1 MYASKLGS
9 YSMQTPRVGLVGLK
23 LESNRFS
30 RPAEMDD
37 FLSLNLLEGDALM
50 EEARNPTPT
59 LAKEFAAFVKAMD
72 ATGDWVPVPA
82 LLAASHPLGPIR
94 RDVFEGFCNKIV
106 GALDDNLDA
115 VYLCLHGAMVAE
127 HLDDPDGELLARI
140 RNRLGPGVK
149 IVITLDLHANI
160 SDKMCAAVD
169 LVCGYR
175 TNPHVDMAERG
186 QEAAFSLRR
195 ILAGQANPQVAH
207 VKLPLA
213 PASVALLTAKAPYGD
228 LIDFGQR
235 RQAELSGAIM
245 NVSVFGNF
253 IFSDVPENGIS
264 VVVTATSEVEVAMK
278 LATEIADKAWS
289 QRHEFVRD
297 LTSMADAVEIA
308 IDQDRRPV
316 IFSEAGDNPG
326 GGGSGRTTD
335 LLSELITA
343 SAQDVFYGSFFDPE
357 LAEDAHRAGLGA
369 MMTAR
374 FNRNRGTQVWEQWD
388 EALEVEA
395 EVVGLSNGDVVGRHG
410 MLEGRRMHL
419 GTSALL
425 RIGGIHVVVISDRA
439 QTSDPMFF
447 EMFGLDIADAHTVIV
462 KSRGHFRAGFDIWF
476 SHERTFEID
485 TAGLTSPVLDRWDFT
500 RIPRPSFPFDQ
511 DTRWAR

>member
-1 MYASKLGS
+1 MK
-9 YSMQTPRVGLVGLK
+9 TPRVALVGLK

-30 RPAEMDD
+30 RPAEMAD

-59 LAKEFAAFVKAMD
+59 LAKEFAAFVNSMD
-72 ATGDWVPVPA
+72 ATGDWVPVPG

-94 RDVFEGFCNKIV
+94 RDVFEDFCDKII

-127 HLDDPDGELLARI
+127 HLDDPDGELLARV

-195 ILAGQANPQVAH
+195 ILAGQANPHVAH
-207 VKLPLA
+207 IKLPLA

-264 VVVTATSEVEVAMK
+264 VVVTATKRFEAAMN
-278 LATEIADKAWS
+278 LATEIADIAWS
-289 QRHEFVRD
+289 RRHEFVRD
-297 LTSMADAVEIA
+297 LTSVVDAVQITL
-308 IDQDRRPV
+308 DQDRQPV

-335 LLSELITA
+335 LLSKLITA

-395 EVVGLSNGDVVGRHG
+395 EVVGLSDGDVVGRHG
-410 MLEGRRMHL
+410 MLEGRLMHL

-462 KSRGHFRAGFDIWF
+462 KSRGHFRAGFNIWF
-476 SHERTFEID
+476 SHERTYEID
-485 TAGLTSPVLDRWDFT
+485 TAGLTSPVLERWDFT
-500 RIPRPSFPFDQ
+500 RIPRPSYPFDQ
-511 DTRWAR
+511 DAKWTAKYAV

>member
-1 MYASKLGS
+1 MKA
-9 YSMQTPRVGLVGLK
+9 PRVALAGLK

-37 FLSLNLLEGDALM
+37 FLSLNLLEGEALM
-50 EEARNPTPT
+50 EEARKPTPT
-59 LAKEFAAFVKAMD
+59 LAKEFVAFVNAMD
-72 ATGDWVPVPA
+72 ATGDWTPVPT
-82 LLAASHPLGPIR
+82 LLAASHPLGPVR
-94 RDVFEGFCNKIV
+94 QDVFEGLCNKII
-106 GALDDNLDA
+106 GALGDNLDA

-127 HLDDPDGELLARI
+127 HLNDPDGELLERI
-140 RNRLGPGVK
+140 RAKLASDVR

-195 ILAGQANPQVAH
+195 ILAGHANPQVSH

-213 PASVALLTAKAPYGD
+213 PASLALLTAKSPYGD

-253 IFSDVPENGIS
+253 IFSDVPENGVS
-264 VVVTATSEVEVAMK
+264 VVVTATNELEVARK
-278 LATEIADKAWS
+278 LATDIADMTWS
-289 QRHEFVRD
+289 RRYEFTRD
-297 LTSMADAVEIA
+297 LTSIVDALQIA
-308 IDQDRRPV
+308 IDKDRQPV

-335 LLSELITA
+335 LLSKLITA
-343 SAQDVFYGSFFDPE
+343 SAQGVIYGSFFDPE
-357 LAEDAHRAGLGA
+357 LAEDAYRAGLGV

-374 FNRNRGTQVWEQWD
+374 FNRNRGKHVWEQWD

-395 EVVGLSNGDVVGRHG
+395 EVVGLSDGDVVGRHG
-410 MLEGRRMHL
+410 MLQGRRMHL

-439 QTSDPMFF
+439 QTSDPIFF

-485 TAGLTSPVLDRWDFT
+485 TAGLTSPVLERWDFT
-500 RIPRPSFPFDQ
+500 RIPRPSYPFDQ
-511 DTRWAR
+511 DTRWTAEEAG

>member
-1 MYASKLGS
+1 MK
-9 YSMQTPRVGLVGLK
+9 TPRVALVGLK

-94 RDVFEGFCNKIV
+94 RDVFEGFCDKIV

-195 ILAGQANPQVAH
+195 ILAGQANH
-207 VKLPLA
+207 RSLMSSCHLPRL
-213 PASVALLTAKAPYGD
+213 P
-228 LIDFGQR
+228 
-235 RQAELSGAIM
+235 
-245 NVSVFGNF
+245 
-253 IFSDVPENGIS
+253 
-264 VVVTATSEVEVAMK
+264 
-278 LATEIADKAWS
+278 W
-289 QRHEFVRD
+289 
-297 LTSMADAVEIA
+297 
-308 IDQDRRPV
+308 
-316 IFSEAGDNPG
+316 
-326 GGGSGRTTD
+326 
-335 LLSELITA
+335 
-343 SAQDVFYGSFFDPE
+343 
-357 LAEDAHRAGLGA
+357 
-369 MMTAR
+369 R
-374 FNRNRGTQVWEQWD
+374 F
-388 EALEVEA
+388 
-395 EVVGLSNGDVVGRHG
+395 
-410 MLEGRRMHL
+410 
-419 GTSALL
+419 
-425 RIGGIHVVVISDRA
+425 
-439 QTSDPMFF
+439 
-447 EMFGLDIADAHTVIV
+447 
-462 KSRGHFRAGFDIWF
+462 
-476 SHERTFEID
+476 
-485 TAGLTSPVLDRWDFT
+485 
-500 RIPRPSFPFDQ
+500 
-511 DTRWAR
+511 

>member
-1 MYASKLGS
+1 MHS
-9 YSMQTPRVGLVGLK
+9 PRVALVGLK

-37 FLSLNLLEGDALM
+37 FLSLNLLEGESLM
-50 EEARNPTPT
+50 EEARRPTPT
-59 LAKEFAAFVKAMD
+59 LAKEFAAFVNTMD
-72 ATGDWVPVPA
+72 ATGDWIAVPT

-94 RDVFEGFCNKIV
+94 KEVFEDFCNRIL
-106 GALDDNLDA
+106 GALDDGLDA

-127 HLDDPDGELLARI
+127 HLDDPDGEVLERI
-140 RNRLGPGVK
+140 RKKLGTDVK

-160 SDKMCAAVD
+160 SDKMCSSVD

-195 ILAGQANPQVAH
+195 ILAGQANPVVAH

-213 PASVALLTAKAPYGD
+213 PASISLLTAKAPYGD

-264 VVVTATSEVEVAMK
+264 IIVTATNDHEVAMT
-278 LATEIADKAWS
+278 LATEIAEMAWAR
-289 QRHEFVRD
+289 RHEFVRG
-297 LTSMADAVEIA
+297 LTSMTDAVKMA
-308 IDQDRRPV
+308 CDNSRSPV

-326 GGGSGRTTD
+326 GGGSGRATK
-335 LLSELITA
+335 LLSELISV
-343 SAQDVFYGSFFDPE
+343 SAQGVFYGSFFDPD
-357 LAEDAHRAGLGA
+357 LAEDAHSAGMGA
-369 MMTAR
+369 TLTAR
-374 FNRNRGTQVWEQWD
+374 FNRHRGTQVWEQWD
-388 EALEVEA
+388 EPLAVEA
-395 EVVGLSNGDVVGRHG
+395 EVVGVSGGNVVGRHG
-410 MLEGRRMHL
+410 MLAGRRMHL
-419 GTSALL
+419 GKSALL
-425 RIGGIHVVVISDRA
+425 KIGGINVVVISDRA

-447 EMFGLDIADAHTVIV
+447 EMFGLNIADARTVIV

-476 SHERTFEID
+476 SDEQTFEID
-485 TAGLTSPVLDRWDFT
+485 TAGLTSPVLDNWDF
-500 RIPRPSFPFDQ
+500 RHIPRPCYPFDEN
-511 DTRWAR
+511 TSWHSG

>member
-1 MYASKLGS
+1 MK
-9 YSMQTPRVGLVGLK
+9 TPRVALIGLK

-30 RPAEMDD
+30 RPAELED

-50 EEARNPTPT
+50 EEARKPTPT
-59 LAKEFAAFVKAMD
+59 LAKEFAAFVNSMD

-94 RDVFEGFCNKIV
+94 RDVFEGFCEKIIS
-106 GALDDNLDA
+106 ALDDNLDA

-140 RNRLGPGVK
+140 RRKLGPGVR

-160 SDKMCAAVD
+160 SDRMCAAVD

-175 TNPHVDMAERG
+175 TNPHVDMSERG

-213 PASVALLTAKAPYGD
+213 PASIALLTAKAPYGD

-235 RQAELSGAIM
+235 RQAELSGSIM

-253 IFSDVPENGIS
+253 VFSDVPENGIS
-264 VVVTATSEVEVAMK
+264 VVVTATSDPE
-278 LATEIADKAWS
+278 LAIRLALEIADMAWAR
-289 QRHEFVRD
+289 RHEFVRA
-297 LTSMADAVEIA
+297 LTSMADAVKMA
-308 IDQDRRPV
+308 LDKDRLPV

-326 GGGSGRTTD
+326 GGGSGRTTG
-335 LLSELITA
+335 LLSKLVNV
-343 SAQDVFYGSFFDPE
+343 SAQGVLYGSFFDPE
-357 LAEDAHRAGLGA
+357 LAEEAHSAGLGA
-369 MMTAR
+369 TLRAR
-374 FNRNRGTQVWEQWD
+374 FNRNRGAQVWEQWD
-388 EALEVEA
+388 EPLEVEA
-395 EVVGLSNGDVVGRHG
+395 EIVGLSDGDVVGRHG
-410 MLEGRRMHL
+410 MLKDRRMHL

-462 KSRGHFRAGFDIWF
+462 KSRGHFRAGFDIWY
-476 SHERTFEID
+476 SDERTFEID
-485 TAGLTSPVLDRWDFT
+485 TAGLTTPVLDRWDFT
-500 RIPRPSFPFDQ
+500 RIPQPSYPFDQ
-511 DTRWAR
+511 NTSWRAAETG